1 MVSDELWKQF
11 RLVNTNAFNTIVN
24 IFKAN
29 NVTTI
34 DICAIQMTL
43 KKMAE
48 TSNHKLAA
56 YYKLLNE
63 NIGDMCVNRSFDVC
77 YGDTFRE
84 SVISGVKY
92 EPKQSRDSQISFIVE
107 SIDGEFKK
115 DNCIGCVYDIHYRLL
130 ALSILEDILSVIDIK
145 DGVITP
151 KAPYIYAIYEDA
163 KTISESNLFETKDE
177 AFQFAIDD
185 ACNYVKKMARNKD
198 GNCTLHIKKEQGFLY
213 IGNSKDETLRVYS
226 IKQYT
231 PDKD

>member
-1 MVSDELWKQF
+1 MASNVSEQLWQDFNAVKQ
-11 RLVNTNAFNTIVN
+11 NAFNSLVN
-24 IFKAN
+24 IFKEN
-29 NVTTI
+29 NITSI
-34 DICAIQMTL
+34 DICSIQRTL

-48 TSNHKLAA
+48 TSNNKLAA

-63 NIGDMCVNRSFDVC
+63 NIGDMCVNCSLDVC

-84 SVISGVKY
+84 SMISGVEY
-92 EPKQSRDSQISFIVE
+92 DPTQSEIYQLTFKTE
-107 SIDGEFKK
+107 SIDGELVDKF
-115 DNCIGCVYDIHYRLL
+115 CAEPTEYYLC
-130 ALSILEDILSVIDIK
+130 ALSVLENVLSVIDIK

-177 AFQFAIDD
+177 AFQYAIDD

-198 GNCTLHIKKEQGFLY
+198 GNCTLHIKKEQGFLH

-231 PDKD
+231 PDND

>member
-1 MVSDELWKQF
+1 MASNVTEQLWQDFNAVKQ
-11 RLVNTNAFNTIVN
+11 NAFNALVN
-24 IFKAN
+24 IFKEN
-29 NVTTI
+29 NITSI
-34 DICAIQMTL
+34 DICAIQRTL

-48 TSNHKLAA
+48 TSNKKLAD
-56 YYKLLNE
+56 YYEWLIDDIRAMQE
-63 NIGDMCVNRSFDVC
+63 NQSFDAR

-84 SVISGVKY
+84 SMISGVEY
-92 EPKQSRDSQISFIVE
+92 DPTQPKIYQLKFKTE
-107 SIDGEFKK
+107 SIDGE
-115 DNCIGCVYDIHYRLL
+115 LL
-130 ALSILEDILSVIDIK
+130 GEFRATTTECYLCALSVLENVLSVIDIK

-163 KTISESNLFETKDE
+163 KTISESNLFETQDE

-198 GNCTLHIKKEQGFLY
+198 GNCTLHIKKGQGFLY
-213 IGNSKDETLRVYS
+213 IGNSKDETSRVYS

>member
-11 RLVNTNAFNTIVN
+11 RLVNTNAFNAIVN

-198 GNCTLHIKKEQGFLY
+198 GNCTLHIKKEQGFLH